1 MKKNSIIKKINGPF
15 KMGHI
20 SWNYFYQLNE
30 DQSIY
35 LIKDEP
41 IDFGFKSTSKIEV
54 EELFLH
60 TNSFRNQWEY
70 FSLNKIGFNHFS
82 STLEFNTCGLFH
94 FKLIYKLKND
104 DTYYWDHQPY
114 TKLTVE
120 LKEFHNLSIYT
131 YIPNISGEITEWVND
146 FAKISALGF
155 NAIHLLPITELD
167 HSQSPYAAKELFH
180 IDPYY
185 LGEDQKK
192 SEEYFI
198 DLLVNACQINGIK
211 LCLDLVFNHIGFNSN
226 LCQKNPHWIH
236 PDPTEEN
243 GLKRAGYWHNNQ
255 WLKWRDIVLINFD
268 HPVEETKQEIWDYFI
283 AYSLYWSEIADRTS
297 GMIRL
302 DNLHS
307 TNFLFAEKVLA
318 EIRKKFPNLIIQA
331 ELFADDYAISKYM
344 AKGNINLLL
353 ATPWMAPFACDFRNQ
368 IKNIHHL
375 YEIKRYIFSIT
386 SHDSGS
392 AVEMYGS
399 QQAIIPRYTVTSL
412 MSTGCTG
419 MIQGTENGVE
429 KKLVFIGYQPRAKFN
444 EIPEL
449 RQAITKINQI
459 KNSYKTFQTGK
470 NIEFIDNEN
479 SAILA
484 CVRFG
489 KQFNEPDFI
498 IIANFNSTSH
508 QSLSLNLTNYHT
520 RQAKNLFTNEIIDLI
535 SLKDTTLAPSQALI
549 LEIKN

>member
-1 MKKNSIIKKINGPF
+1 MEKKAKLETINGPF

-20 SWNYFYQLNE
+20 SWDYFYQLNE
-30 DQSIY
+30 DQSLY

-41 IDFGFKSTSKIEV
+41 IDFVFKTSSTIEI

-60 TNSFRNQWEY
+60 TNSLHNEWKYITIKKTSFNQ
-70 FSLNKIGFNHFS
+70 FS
-82 STLEFNTCGLFH
+82 STLEFANCGLFH

-104 DTYYWDHQPY
+104 EAYYWDHQPY

-120 LKEFHNLSIYT
+120 LNEFHNISVYT
-131 YIPNISGEITEWVND
+131 YIPNVSGKITDWVKD

-180 IDPYY
+180 IDPHYFEADKKKTEKYY
-185 LGEDQKK
+185 
-192 SEEYFI
+192 I
-198 DLLVNACQINGIK
+198 DELVNSCKINSIK
-211 LCLDLVFNHIGFNSN
+211 LCLDLVFNHVGVNSN
-226 LCQKNPHWIH
+226 ICLNNPHWIH
-236 PDPTEEN
+236 PDPNEEN

-283 AYSLYWSEIADRTS
+283 SYSLFWSEIANRTN

-307 TNFLFAEKVLA
+307 TNFLFAEKALA
-318 EIRKKFPNLIIQA
+318 EIRKNFPNIIIQA

-344 AKGNINLLL
+344 SKGNINLLL
-353 ATPWMAPFACDFRNQ
+353 STPWMTPFASEFRNQ
-368 IKNIHHL
+368 IKNIHHI
-375 YEIKRYIFSIT
+375 YEIKRYIFAIN
-386 SHDSGS
+386 SHDSDS

-399 QQAIIPRYTVTSL
+399 QQAIIPRYAATSL

-419 MIQGTENGVE
+419 MIQGTENGIN
-429 KKLVFIGYQPRAKFN
+429 KKLIFIGFQPR
-444 EIPEL
+444 IEL
-449 RQAITKINQI
+449 KDNTELQTAITKINQI
-459 KNSYKTFQTGK
+459 KSSYKTFQTGK

-479 SAILA
+479 SGILA
-484 CVRFG
+484 CMRFG
-489 KQFNEPDFI
+489 KKFNEPDFM
-498 IIANFNSTSH
+498 IIANFNSGGN
-508 QSLSLNLTNYHT
+508 QNLSLNLTNYHT
-520 RQAKNLFTNEIIDLI
+520 RQAKNLLTGEVIFLQ
-535 SLKDTTLAPSQALI
+535 SLKDTTLPASHTII
-549 LEIKN
+549 LEILN